1 MAVIVVTGGTRGIG
15 RGIAKELIA
24 RGAQVVICGRSGVDE
39 AAAELGATGV
49 VCDMTDRAQ
58 VEALWEKAA
67 SLGPVA
73 HWVNNAGVSTSRK
86 PLTELPPKEIE
97 TVVSANLL
105 GVLNGSA
112 VAAKHML
119 EQGSGTV
126 WNMEGF
132 GSDGRTM
139 PGLVAYGATK
149 RGVTNVTDG
158 LAKELKGTPVKAA
171 HLSPGMVV
179 TDLLTQEYT
188 PEELEKAKKIFN
200 ILADKVETVTPFL
213 AEGILKGVKNGG
225 RVAWLTTPKIAFRF
239 ATAGFNKRDLF
250 A

>member
-15 RGIAKELIA
+15 HGIAKELIA

-49 VCDMTDRAQ
+49 VCDMTVRAQ

-73 HWVNNAGVSTSRK
+73 HWVNNAGVSTTSK
-86 PLTELPPKEIE
+86 PLAELPAEQLE
-97 TVVSANLL
+97 TVVNANLL

-112 VAAKHML
+112 VAARHML
-119 EQGSGTV
+119 EQGSGTI

-139 PGLVAYGATK
+139 VGLTAYGSTK
-149 RGVTNVTDG
+149 RAVTYVTES
-158 LAKELKGTPVKAA
+158 LAKELKGTQVKAA

-179 TDLLTQEYT
+179 TDLLLKDYE
-188 PEELEKAKKIFN
+188 PEQLEKAKKVFN

>member
-58 VEALWEKAA
+58 VENLWEKAA
-67 SLGPVA
+67 ALGPVA
-73 HWVNNAGVSTSRK
+73 HWVNNAGVSTASK
-86 PLTELPPKEIE
+86 PLAELPAEQLE
-97 TVVSANLL
+97 TVVNANLL

-112 VAAKHML
+112 VAARHML
-119 EQGSGTV
+119 EQGSGTI

-139 PGLVAYGATK
+139 VGLTAYGATK
-149 RGVTNVTDG
+149 RAVTYVTEG

-179 TDLLTQEYT
+179 TDLLLKDYE
-188 PEELEKAKKIFN
+188 PEELEKVKKVFN

-213 AEGILKGVKNGG
+213 AEGILKGVRNGG
-225 RVAWLTTPKIAFRF
+225 RVAWLTGPKIAFRF
-239 ATAGFNKRDLF
+239 ATAAFNKRDLF

>member
-1 MAVIVVTGGTRGIG
+1 MAVVVVTGGTRGIG

-24 RGAQVVICGRSGVDE
+24 RGATVVICGRSGVDE

-67 SLGPVA
+67 ALGPVA
-73 HWVNNAGVSTSRK
+73 HWVNNAGVTTSRK
-86 PLTELPPKEIE
+86 HLADLPVAELE

-105 GVLNGSA
+105 GVMNGSA
-112 VAAKHML
+112 VAVKHML
-119 EQGSGTV
+119 AQGSGTV

-139 PGLVAYGATK
+139 PNLTAYGATK
-149 RGVTNVTDG
+149 RAVTYVTDS
-158 LAKELKGTPVKAA
+158 LAKELKDTPVKAA
-171 HLSPGMVV
+171 HLSPGMVL
-179 TDLLTQEYT
+179 TDLLTNDYT
-188 PEELEKAKKIFN
+188 PEELEKTKKIFN

-225 RVAWLTTPKIAFRF
+225 RVAWLTGGKIAFRF
-239 ATAGFNKRDLF
+239 ATAGFRKRDLF
-250 A
+250 S

>member
-15 RGIAKELIA
+15 HGLAKELIA
-24 RGAQVVICGRSGVDE
+24 RGSQVVICGRSGVDE

-67 SLGPVA
+67 SLGTVA
-73 HWVNNAGVSTSRK
+73 HWVNNAGVSTTSK
-86 PLTELPPKEIE
+86 PLAELPAEQLE
-97 TVVSANLL
+97 TVVNANLL

-112 VAAKHML
+112 VAARHML
-119 EQGSGTV
+119 EQGSGTI

-139 PGLVAYGATK
+139 VGLTAYGSTK
-149 RGVTNVTDG
+149 RAVTYVTES

-179 TDLLTQEYT
+179 TDLLLKDYE
-188 PEELEKAKKIFN
+188 PEQLEKAKKVFN

-213 AEGILKGVKNGG
+213 AEGILKDVKNGG
-225 RVAWLTTPKIAFRF
+225 RVAWLTTPKIAYRF

>member
-15 RGIAKELIA
+15 RGLAKELIA
-24 RGAQVVICGRSGVDE
+24 RGAQVVICGRGGVDE

-58 VEALWEKAA
+58 VKNLWEKAA

-73 HWVNNAGVSTSRK
+73 HWVNNAGVSTARK
-86 PLTELPPKEIE
+86 PLTELPAEQIE
-97 TVVSANLL
+97 TVVNANLL

-112 VAAKHML
+112 VAARHML
-119 EQGSGTV
+119 EQGFGTV

-149 RGVTNVTDG
+149 RAVTYVTDG

-179 TDLLTQEYT
+179 TDLLVQEYT

>member
-15 RGIAKELIA
+15 FGLARELIA
-24 RGAQVVICGRSGVDE
+24 RGATVVVCGRSGVDA

-86 PLTELPPKEIE
+86 PVAELPAEQIE

-112 VAAKHML
+112 VAVRHML

-139 PGLVAYGATK
+139 PGLTAYGATK
-149 RGVTNVTDG
+149 RAVTYLTDG
-158 LAKELKGTPVKAA
+158 LAKELKDTPVKAA

-179 TDLLTQEYT
+179 TDLLTHDYT
-188 PEELEKAKKIFN
+188 PEELEKAKKVFN

-213 AEGILKGVKNGG
+213 AEGILKGTKNGG
-225 RVAWLTTPKIAFRF
+225 RVAWLTGGKIAFRF
-239 ATAGFNKRDLF
+239 ATAAFRKRDLF